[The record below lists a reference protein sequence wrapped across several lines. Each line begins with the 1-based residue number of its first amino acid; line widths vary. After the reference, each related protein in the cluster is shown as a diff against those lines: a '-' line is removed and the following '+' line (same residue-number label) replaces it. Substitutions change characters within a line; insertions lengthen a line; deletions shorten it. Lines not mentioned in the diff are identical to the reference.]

1 MKKFRRYNYYVY
13 IALQI
18 AIGIDIIH
26 RSRES
31 ISRLLIFFGLFL
43 IISINEYLR
52 GRIFHKEVKA
62 YYISIMLSMIICV
75 ILAFN
80 IGGYSYL
87 YTYIILYE
95 LISFTEGKISNIVI
109 AIGIILSIS
118 IPIFRVM
125 PNADIVEVT
134 NFWKDNI
141 LDLLMI
147 ILSMLFYLI
156 SLLGYKALRL
166 EKGKVDSL
174 NKELDLSYNRLRE
187 QSEKIEELTITKER
201 NRVAGEI
208 HDNLGHSLIALSMN
222 LDVAEKIVDND
233 IVKAKELISKSYIL
247 AKESMDNLRMAV
259 YALKENRIST
269 LRDSIET
276 IINNLE
282 STGNIKVAV
291 NMDERT
297 EELLPEYKD
306 IIYTTIKESLTNS
319 IKHGLADKINIDINI
334 DGDNLHI
341 SISDNG
347 IGCVKLVKGNGL
359 LGIENRIGEYGGKA
373 SYCSS
378 GVGFRVEVKWD
389 NIIVKAFY

>member
-359 LGIENRIGEYGGKA
+359 LGIENRIGEYGGKV

-378 GVGFRVEVKWD
+378 GVGFRVDVKWD
-389 NIIVKAFY
+389 KIIVKAFY